1 MQQRSLEKAGC
12 RGCKMAIY
20 YIVAINRKGYSF
32 DILSGAYSTAKELQ
46 MAYDQTIK
54 KAPKDMKRDI
64 QAIQFVSV

>member
-1 MQQRSLEKAGC
+1 
-12 RGCKMAIY
+12 MAIY